1 MKRTRNLINTYM
13 NIFRTLYEQ
22 ILYEALWDSDAVNTG
37 DSPFLGNVY
46 RVYEL
51 EYKLQALKNSNLG
64 SMNPK
69 RLENI
74 TRAVQLELG
83 SAATTLK
90 QILLNTFNLWLQ
102 QHALTKPQIWAEG
115 RYNSFVESDDDDTN
129 TIFEG
134 IVGEYS
140 RYAFAGGQRP
150 RNFSTDQF
158 FPIIDRNLKNLP
170 YTKSVL
176 ESVYK
181 LYMQEEYDNDP
192 EGTMERWGIS
202 TPEEADQH
210 IATSTLEQD
219 GLEGMVYDNESLIG
233 IIEQQGDLSKFFI
246 ELYAKLV
253 FPVWFAHWKEM
264 GIVET
269 RKRVQNVYNNL
280 KKASSANLG
289 NLVAWLSAALNTAH
303 QSGSM
308 LDYVPED
315 DNFYVNIDG
324 NEDSYYSKDL
334 LQALTDGKFNDQWD
348 KELQEAGV

>member
-1 MKRTRNLINTYM
+1 M

-22 ILYEALWDSDAVNTG
+22 ILFEALWDSEAVNTG
-37 DSPFLGNVY
+37 DAPFLGNVY

-51 EYKLQALKNSNLG
+51 EYKLQALKNSNLAT
-64 SMNPK
+64 MNPK

-74 TRAVQLELG
+74 TNQVKLELG

-90 QILLNTFNLWLQ
+90 QILLNTFALWLK
-102 QHALTKPQIWAEG
+102 QHALTKPQIWAEQ
-115 RYNSFVESDDDDTN
+115 RYNYFTESDDDTN
-129 TIFEG
+129 YIFEG

-158 FPIIDRNLKNLP
+158 FPIIDRNLNKLP

-181 LYMQEEYDNDP
+181 LYMQDEYDNDP

-233 IIEQQGDLSKFFI
+233 IIEQHGDLSKFFI
-246 ELYAKLV
+246 ELYAKIV
-253 FPVWFAHWKEM
+253 FPVWFAHWKDQ

-280 KKASSANLG
+280 KKSSPKDLG
-289 NLVAWLSAALNTAH
+289 NMIAWLSAALNTAH

-315 DNFYVNIDG
+315 DNFFVEIDG
-324 NEDSYYSKDL
+324 DSDSYSSQDL
-334 LQALTDGKFNDQWD
+334 LQAVTDGKFNDQWD
-348 KELQEAGV
+348 KELSEAGV

>member
-1 MKRTRNLINTYM
+1 M

-22 ILYEALWDSDAVNTG
+22 ILFEALWDSDAVNTG

-51 EYKLQALKNSNLG
+51 EYKLQALKRSQLG
-64 SMNPK
+64 ISNPK

-74 TRAVQLELG
+74 TRQVQLELG
-83 SAATTLK
+83 SAGMALK
-90 QILLNTFNLWLQ
+90 QILLNTFALWLQ

-115 RYNSFVESDDDDTN
+115 RYNTFTESGDDDPN
-129 TIFEG
+129 TMMEG

-140 RYAFAGGQRP
+140 RYATGGKVDRYGV
-150 RNFSTDQF
+150 RAMLSVDQF
-158 FPIIDRNLKNLP
+158 FPIIDKNLKNLP

-176 ESVYK
+176 DSVYK
-181 LYMQEEYDNDP
+181 IYMQEEYDNDP

-210 IATSTLEQD
+210 IETSTLDQD
-219 GLEGMVYDNESLIG
+219 GLEGMVYDMESLMG
-233 IIEQQGDLSKFFI
+233 IIEQHGELSKFFI

-253 FPVWFAHWKEM
+253 FPVWFAHWKAQ

-280 KKASSANLG
+280 KKASPKDLG

-308 LDYVPED
+308 LDFVPED
-315 DNFYVNIDG
+315 DNFSVNIDG
-324 NEDSYYSKDL
+324 AEDTYYAKDL
-334 LQALTDGKFNDQWD
+334 LDAVTDGKFNDQWD
-348 KELQEAGV
+348 KELAEAGV